1 MMAISIELK
10 RLILVT
16 GATGYVAGRLIP
28 ALLEKGYAVR
38 AMGRSLEKLACRP
51 WARQPG
57 LELVRGDVLDAAS
70 VEKACSGCDAA
81 YYLVHSM
88 IAQKGRFAE
97 ADRAAAR
104 NMVAASE
111 ATGLKRIIYLGG
123 LAEATHGNLSEHLAS
138 RIEVARIL
146 QSGRVPT
153 TDLRAA
159 MILGSGS
166 ASFEIMRYLV
176 ERLPVMTTPRWVRSL
191 CQPIAISNVIGYLLG
206 CLEQPSTSG
215 ETYDIGGPDILTYRR
230 LFDIYTEETGLRKRV
245 IIPVPVL
252 TPTLSAYWI
261 RFISPVPTAIALPLT
276 EGLTSNAV
284 CRDDRIR
291 KVIPQE
297 LLTCREAIRR
307 ALERVKQEQIEACW
321 SADGKLLPFEWP
333 LCGDAGYAGGT
344 RFVCAYRAE
353 AAGSAEDLWQPLS
366 RMGGKYGYYYA
377 NTLWRL
383 RGWIDRCFGGRG
395 LDAARR
401 SRSGFKPGDSF
412 DFWRVLQ
419 ADPPRR
425 LRFWSEMK
433 VPGDALLDF
442 SLVPLGQNRSEIQLA
457 ASFLPRGL
465 AGILYWYAFLP
476 FHRILFRGMLSAIA
490 RSAGR
495 SILRGPDR
503 FILDPKDVCFLPQF
517 DGGGPP

>member
-1 MMAISIELK
+1 MDLK
-10 RLILVT
+10 RPILVT

-38 AMGRSLEKLACRP
+38 AMGRHLDKLACRP
-51 WARQPG
+51 WARHPG
-57 LELVRGDVLDAAS
+57 LELVRGDMLDAAS
-70 VEKACSGCDAA
+70 IETACSGCDAA
-81 YYLVHSM
+81 FYLVHSM

-97 ADRAAAR
+97 ADREAAR
-104 NMVAASE
+104 NMAAASE
-111 ATGLKRIIYLGG
+111 AAGLKRIIYLGG
-123 LAEATHGNLSEHLAS
+123 VAEATQGNLSKHLAS

-146 QSGRVPT
+146 QSGTVPT

-176 ERLPVMTTPRWVRSL
+176 ERLPVMTTPRWVSSL
-191 CQPIAISNVIGYLLG
+191 CQPIAISNVIGYLIG
-206 CLEQPSTSG
+206 CLEQPSTTG

-230 LFDIYTEETGLRKRV
+230 LFDIYTEEAGLRERV

-261 RFISPVPTAIALPLT
+261 RFVTPVPTAIALPLT

-284 CRDDRIR
+284 CRGDRIR
-291 KVIPQE
+291 EVIPQK

-307 ALERVKQEQIEACW
+307 ALERVKQEQIDTCW

-333 LCGDAGYAGGT
+333 YCGDAGYAGGT
-344 RFVCAYRAE
+344 RFVCAYRAT

-383 RGWIDRCFGGRG
+383 RGLIDRCFGGRG
-395 LDAARR
+395 LGAVRR

-425 LRFWSEMK
+425 LRFWSEMR

-442 SLVPLGQNRSEIQLA
+442 TLVPLGQNRSEIQLA

-476 FHRILFRGMLSAIA
+476 FHRVLFRGMLSAIS

-503 FILDPKDVCFLPQF
+503 FTLDAKDVCFLPRF
-517 DGGGPP
+517 NGRGPP